1 MATRL
6 SADEIRER
14 FQFTI
19 GVRFEVFYALQ
30 VLADPHARIHR
41 EWKESALAALP
52 EGFVSELEGVGGP
65 SVSMASDALRDA
77 PADLDFDGMIS
88 TLQGVRIEDFQR
100 EILLGTL
107 HVDLAEDLMNDGRSL
122 AEAIARVPRTER
134 DWLGYLDLYPHD
146 PSVPLARAL
155 SLLVEDPEAFRRQL
169 VRVLA
174 VFWDRVF
181 RQTWEQ
187 LRPQMKQSLAEKE
200 RFFNCCSFGEFA
212 RAALLR
218 IEIDERKQEIVP
230 IRGGC
235 RTPLRTIRAA
245 AVLPSAFNDKRF
257 WAHFAEADGTT
268 VAFFPYFDPS
278 LAVERSGS
286 ASAFADPELDP
297 ALICKA
303 LGDGTR
309 FAIMTLIGR
318 SPRSSAELA
327 EHLSLSR
334 ATISHH
340 VYLLRA
346 AGLLEEQHRGGSV
359 YLSPR
364 RGALEA
370 LSELL
375 VNRVYRGNSGR

>member
-1 MATRL
+1 LR
-6 SADEIRER
+6 R
-14 FQFTI
+14 
-19 GVRFEVFYALQ
+19 VRAE
-30 VLADPHARIHR
+30 
-41 EWKESALAALP
+41 
-52 EGFVSELEGVGGP
+52 
-65 SVSMASDALRDA
+65 
-77 PADLDFDGMIS
+77 DL
-88 TLQGVRIEDFQR
+88 QR
-100 EILLGTL
+100 EILFGTL
-107 HVDLAEDLMNDGRSL
+107 HADLAEELMSGRWSL
-122 AEAIARVPRTER
+122 AEAIARIPRTER

-155 SLLVEDPEAFRRQL
+155 SLIVEDPEAFRRQL
-169 VRVLA
+169 VDVLTT
-174 VFWDRVF
+174 FWERVF

-187 LRPQMKQSLAEKE
+187 LRPQMQQSLAEKE

-212 RAALLR
+212 REALLR
-218 IEIDERKQEIVP
+218 IEVDEGRQEIRP

-235 RTPLRTIRAA
+235 RILLREIRTA

-257 WAHFAEADGTT
+257 WAAFEEGDGTS
-268 VAFFPYFDPS
+268 VVFFPYFDPS

-286 ASAFADPELDP
+286 AHAFADPELDP

-364 RGALEA
+364 REALEG
-370 LSELL
+370 LSGLL
-375 VNRVYRGNSGR
+375 VNRVYRGNRGS